1 MASPCEM
8 PAGVSG
14 FISFHWMRQ
23 HPISQWPKVIISHPK
38 DISLCCPTANKKPPN
53 GRLFLLAEQDGD
65 SNRFPCNSPVGCCS
79 HQFKNWRQPYFSP
92 QAKRQ
97 SNPSSSPTIR
107 EVQRGCHSEDAK
119 RPWESVLHSNASN
132 LSISG
137 EYGLPHQSAD
147 WFAMTGF
154 LTASAI

>member
-1 MASPCEM
+1 MDL
-8 PAGVSG
+8 
-14 FISFHWMRQ
+14 FHFTGCPSIQFHNGRRSLFHIRRIFHFVAQ
-23 HPISQWPKVIISHPK
+23 PQIKSHPF
-38 DISLCCPTANKKPPN
+38 

-65 SNRFPCNSPVGCCS
+65 SNRFPCNSPVGCCG
-79 HQFKNWRQPYFSP
+79 HQFKNWWQPYFSP
-92 QAKRQ
+92 VAKRQ